1 MKDSK
6 DIVEEPIPVKSDAK
20 ALRLAKSKSV
30 GRNGYLK
37 KNSMRRNGNRND

>member
-20 ALRLAKSKSV
+20 ALRLAKSNK
-30 GRNGYLK
+30 RRK
-37 KNSMRRNGNRND
+37 KRVSKEELYEKKWK

>member
-6 DIVEEPIPVKSDAK
+6 DIVEEPTPAKSDAK
-20 ALRLAKSKSV
+20 ALRI
-30 GRNGYLK
+30 GYLK